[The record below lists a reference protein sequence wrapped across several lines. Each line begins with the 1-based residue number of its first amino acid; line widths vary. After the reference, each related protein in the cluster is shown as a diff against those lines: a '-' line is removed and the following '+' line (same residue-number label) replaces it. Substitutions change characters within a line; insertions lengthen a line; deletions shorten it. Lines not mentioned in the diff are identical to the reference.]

1 MLVSLIFKCKR
12 RDIPGV
18 STDGEHIIMGK
29 GLDDNPEDGD

>member
-18 STDGEHIIMGK
+18 STGREHILMRK
-29 GLDDNPEDGD
+29 GSDDNPEDGD